1 MAQPQESKVVIDN
14 AAALSTLQFI
24 TYILPIIILPYL
36 FRVIGADKF
45 GLLAFAQAFVQYF
58 MILMDYGF
66 NVSATKEISLCRD
79 NLSKMS
85 KTFSAVIMTKAVL
98 ICISLAL
105 FCGIVLSIPK
115 FRNDWPV
122 YLFTFAGVVGNTIFP
137 TWFFQGT
144 EKMKY
149 ITNLNILGGILFA
162 GLIFIFVRGP
172 RDYLLVPFTGCC
184 VYLLTGIFGH
194 MIVLRKFRLV
204 FSFQGYKHIGKHLKS
219 SWDIFISIAAINA
232 YTASRVF
239 AVGLLTNNNITGYY
253 SIAERI
259 ANACQT
265 FPLISFS
272 QAIFP
277 RLSHIFRRNKDK
289 AFQIMGHIQ
298 QITTTMSLISLPVIF
313 ILSPMIVGFVCG
325 NEYGEAVL
333 SLRLLL
339 ISVFFVH
346 ANAFRVQF
354 LLVSGK
360 TQLYSRIH
368 VIMAILGLPL
378 IILLISSFSYTGAA
392 AATIAIEFGIFTI
405 TYFSV
410 KNLHFH
416 RSP

>member
-1 MAQPQESKVVIDN
+1 MVIDN

-85 KTFSAVIMTKAVL
+85 KIFSAVMMAKAALMCVSL
-98 ICISLAL
+98 IL
-105 FCGIVLSIPK
+105 FCGIVFSIPK

-122 YLFTFAGVVGNTIFP
+122 YLLTFTGMIGNALFP

-149 ITNLNILGGILFA
+149 ITNLNIVGGILFA
-162 GLIFIFVRGP
+162 GLIFVFVHGP
-172 RDYLLVPFTGCC
+172 QDYLLVPFIGCC
-184 VYLLTGIFGH
+184 IFLLSGILGQ
-194 MIVLRKFRLV
+194 IIALREFQIS
-204 FSFQGYKHIGKHLKS
+204 FSFQGYKNIGKHLKN

-239 AVGLLTNNNITGYY
+239 AIGLLTNNNITGYY
-253 SIAERI
+253 SIAERV
-259 ANACQT
+259 AGACQT
-265 FPLISFS
+265 FPLMSFS

-277 RLSHIFRRNKDK
+277 RLSHIFHRNKAK
-289 AFQIMGHIQ
+289 AFQIMCHIQ
-298 QITTTMSLISLPVIF
+298 QITTTMSLISLPLIF
-313 ILSPMIVGFVCG
+313 IFTPSIVGFICG
-325 NEYGEAVL
+325 NQYPEAVL

-360 TQLYSRIH
+360 TQLYSKIH
-368 VIMAILGLPL
+368 VAMAILGLPL

-392 AATIAIEFGIFTI
+392 VATIAIELGIFTI
-405 TYFSV
+405 TYFV
-410 KNLHFH
+410 IKNLHFPKSH
-416 RSP
+416 